1 MYDQLKTGRGHDL
14 FPLRRSHSG
23 RPLFRLDGQ
32 MACLKYGH
40 LQDTNSV
47 QRFLGC
53 HEFFSHGGETKYPD
67 EEVDLST

>member
-1 MYDQLKTGRGHDL
+1 MTCSHCCDL
-14 FPLRRSHSG
+14 IVEDRF
-23 RPLFRLDGQ
+23 LDWTVRWR
-32 MACLKYGH
+32 CLKHGH